1 MKFISAYTA
10 ERNIAKLLAEPD
22 THTPAAQK
30 ALEGLQ
36 NSGSGAIPIMIDAF
50 ASADAN
56 QTTSIVKALSS
67 SINNRNFNEAAK
79 GLCHPNDRCAT
90 GIVRA
95 LSASDNYSCEKLL
108 QILDMEELGMHYLMD
123 VVQAHLDEIDI
134 KQLLQVAYKV
144 EPNMKKTMFKMIEA
158 KATQDMVP
166 DLIARTGGRDHAAR
180 VHIIQIL
187 SKFSKPE
194 VQHAME
200 ELLKDQNRQIR
211 VAALEA
217 MSKLRTEQNLELIA
231 NMLLDSDLEVQS
243 KAADLL
249 IQLNNPKACKYLV
262 DVLKDDSEYTRRS
275 AVEVLNGIADED
287 SVKYLL
293 GILGDNDWWVRSR
306 ACDALGNIGGDSVI
320 AAVMKLVSDEDDN
333 VRRSAIEILNYTND
347 ERAIKYLLK
356 ATQDKDWWVVE
367 RAVDALGGMG
377 NQVAIPRLEDM
388 LEGNAKTIPAVIRAI
403 GKIGDDKLTPK
414 IMSLLQR
421 SEPSIVSEALTTLA
435 EIATEK
441 NALELRA
448 AVASM
453 IQNPNEN
460 IAMAAGKALD
470 KFDIRFS
477 DEVLA
482 QDEKAAKLSDGSH
495 TVLMDASEVE
505 RIAAQMAQEA
515 ESTAVL
521 GTDASPIDVAAL
533 VPGEVIEDRYKF
545 IQKIGKGA
553 FGTVILVEDTVVDE
567 QLILKF
573 LNPDVSA
580 DEEMLKRFVHELRFS
595 RKITHKNVI
604 RIYDF
609 LKLAG
614 AYAISMEFFESHTLG
629 QEIPDKQPMPF
640 DKAAGWAMDIATGMA
655 VAHEVGIIHRDLK
668 PANLLI
674 NDDGLLKIVDF
685 GVAAAAGAGN
695 SELTKTG
702 YVIGSP
708 KYMAPEQI
716 LGKKVDHRADI
727 YSLGVIF
734 YEMLTG
740 VPPYTKGD
748 QMAVMYQH
756 VQGKCVPCD
765 EANPNIPPAL
775 ATIVKKAMDLDKDN
789 RFESMEAFRDAIEQA
804 QAGQE

>member
-22 THTPAAQK
+22 AHSPAAQK

-36 NSGSGAIPIMIDAF
+36 NSGAGAIPIMIDAF

-67 SINNRNFNEAAK
+67 SINNRNFTEVAK

-90 GIVRA
+90 GAVRA
-95 LSASDNYSCEKLL
+95 LSASDNYSCDKLL
-108 QILDMEELGMHYLMD
+108 QILDMEELGMHYLIEVM
-123 VVQAHLDEIDI
+123 QAHLDEIDI

-166 DLIARTGGRDHAAR
+166 DLIARTAGRDHAVR
-180 VHIIQIL
+180 VHIIHIL
-187 SKFSKPE
+187 SKFSIPE
-194 VQHAME
+194 VQHTME
-200 ELLKDQNRQIR
+200 KLLQDQNRLIR

-217 MSKLRTEQNLELIA
+217 MGKLKTEQNLEVIA

-243 KAADLL
+243 KASDLL
-249 IQLNNPKACKYLV
+249 IQLNDSNVCQYLV
-262 DVLKDDSEYTRRS
+262 DVLRDDSEYTRRA
-275 AVEVLNGIADED
+275 AVEVLNGIADQD
-287 SVKYLL
+287 SVKSLL
-293 GILGDNDWWVRSR
+293 NILGDNDWWVRSR
-306 ACDALGNIGGDSVI
+306 ACDALGNIGGDNVI
-320 AAVMKLVSDEDDN
+320 SAVMNLVSDEDEN
-333 VRRSAIEILNYTND
+333 VRRSAIEILNYTKD

-356 ATQDKDWWVVE
+356 ATQDEDWWVVE

-377 NQVAIPRLEDM
+377 NQVALPRLEEM
-388 LEGNAKTIPAVIRAI
+388 LDGNAKTIPAVIRAI
-403 GKIGDDKLTPK
+403 GKIGGDKLTPK

-421 SEPSIVSEALTTLA
+421 SEPNIVSEAVTTLA
-435 EIATEK
+435 EIATDK
-441 NALELRA
+441 NAIEVRT
-448 AVASM
+448 AVATM
-453 IQNPNEN
+453 MQNPNDA
-460 IAMAAGKALD
+460 IAMAAGKAMD

-477 DEVLA
+477 AEVLA
-482 QDEKAAKLSDGSH
+482 QDEKAAKLADTSH
-495 TVLMDASEVE
+495 TVLMDAAKVE
-505 RIAAQMAQEA
+505 NIAAQMAQE
-515 ESTAVL
+515 EKGTAVL
-521 GTDASPIDVAAL
+521 GTDASPIDVATL
-533 VPGEVIEDRYKF
+533 VPGDVIEGRYKF

-573 LNPDVSA
+573 LNTNVSE
-580 DEEMLKRFVHELRFS
+580 DDEMLKRFVHELRYS

-609 LKLAG
+609 LKLDG
-614 AYAISMEFFESHTLG
+614 AYAISMEFFPSHTLG
-629 QEIPDKQPMPF
+629 EEIPDKNPLPA

-655 VAHEVGIIHRDLK
+655 VAHQVGIIHRDLK

-674 NDDGLLKIVDF
+674 DDKGLLKVVDF

-727 YSLGVIF
+727 YSLGVIL

-740 VPPYTKGD
+740 IPPYSKGD

-775 ATIVKKAMDLDKDN
+775 ATIVKKAMDIDKDN
-789 RFESMEAFRDAIEQA
+789 RFESMEAFHDALEQA
-804 QAGQE
+804 LACQE